1 MPVIGTNVAFVC
13 HRYDRAPSHPA
24 STRPYTPDISIDQYA
39 SCDHMTNDD
48 QVLHNAFATV
58 RAFEIMTPLYSS
70 YRPDLTFDDVC
81 DPFAGVAALPDTDIS
96 PPARAIVDMKA
107 FRTARIN
114 RILTEGR
121 EGESVPPPQEI
132 DFLRPYVSVRGNTLL
147 VALFGD
153 NGGGA
158 YQVPT
163 LPGLSD
169 AEFWVVVGPDDNPIG
184 TLTPDN
190 LLRLPGRFYLLSR
203 VLRLEHIAAEYC
215 HRLPQLFWNLKPNR
229 QRKIFAQSLNYD
241 RRWHRQLADAD
252 ESLMDPLLLEAAHK
266 AFLVQNGKHA
276 ALHPDSTIV
285 RTALS
290 VLADDDR
297 TVIGRRMAIRL
308 LLESSTIGDRK
319 EMLAHAATLRP
330 HTNQLSRVFDRAN
343 DLRNRL
349 AHPFP
354 LMSTSYHA
362 FWDFTESEPL
372 SHESLDEGLDRPL
385 YESWPELLG
394 MSTLAAVQ
402 DFSRSIDIVT
412 AILDAANNS

>member
-1 MPVIGTNVAFVC
+1 
-13 HRYDRAPSHPA
+13 
-24 STRPYTPDISIDQYA
+24 
-39 SCDHMTNDD
+39 MTDDD

-58 RAFEIMTPLYSS
+58 RAFEIMTPLYS
-70 YRPDLTFDDVC
+70 RDRANLTFDDVC
-81 DPFAGVAALPDTDIS
+81 DPFAGVAALPNMDTP
-96 PPARAIVDMKA
+96 PPARVIVDLTA
-107 FRTARIN
+107 FRIALVNHIF
-114 RILTEGR
+114 TEDR
-121 EGESVPPPQEI
+121 DGESVEPPQEI

-163 LPGLSD
+163 LPGTSD
-169 AEFWVVVGPDDNPIG
+169 AEFWVVIGPDDKPIG

-215 HRLPQLFWNLKPNR
+215 YRLPHLFWNLKPYR
-229 QRKIFAQSLNYD
+229 QRKIIAQSLNYD

-252 ESLMDPLLLEAAHK
+252 ESLMDPRLREAAHK
-266 AFLVQNGKHA
+266 AFLVQNGQHA
-276 ALHPDSTIV
+276 ALQPDSTTV
-285 RTALS
+285 DTALS
-290 VLADDDR
+290 VLADDGT

-330 HTNQLSRVFDRAN
+330 HTDQLTQVFDRAN
-343 DLRNRL
+343 FLRNRI
-349 AHPFP
+349 AHTFP

-362 FWDFTESEPL
+362 FWDFTEPEPL
-372 SHESLDEGLDRPL
+372 SHESLDEGFDRPI
-385 YESWPELLG
+385 YESWPELMG

-402 DFSRSIDIVT
+402 DFSRSVDIVI